1 MRIFIM
7 KTYDINDIQ
16 FEMQTAGSNWWDKG
30 TMRMFGC
37 RVSDQVYQGPG
48 GIYFVT
54 SEKTF
59 GGDKRAYS
67 VRQYRPS
74 SKSIDTVG
82 DFNSLTRA
90 TAHKI
95 ASRLANTDLQDQF
108 DDAMCDLDRAITGKD
123 KSEFQTR
130 YVTIE
135 EARDCGSRSIMY
147 LSDGGYTRVS
157 VKEYDDSSG
166 YRLTIIPTFADEDKN
181 EEVRTKFN
189 SAYKLQ
195 RKVCDV
201 LKTEPAGETTRVV
214 AAVHKEMSHEDQ
226 LALDLD
232 RSGCTPSKG
241 KCKELI
247 RLATNHHKAMEDY
260 CNGTRDPYDSNEG
273 DKPWYRK
280 MKESITELATSMGCK
295 GVKFSGDPRGC
306 TVKLILPNDATND
319 WGKEGWCVPT
329 KDE

>member
-1 MRIFIM
+1 M

-16 FEMQTAGSNWWDKG
+16 FEMQAAGSNWWDKG
-30 TMRMFGC
+30 TMRMFGS

-54 SEKTF
+54 SEKNF
-59 GGDKRAYS
+59 SGDKRFYS

-95 ASRLANTDLQDQF
+95 AARMANTDLQDQF

-135 EARDCGSRSIMY
+135 EARDCGSGSIMY
-147 LSDGGYTRVS
+147 LSDGGYTRII

-166 YRLTIIPTFADEDKN
+166 YYLAVVPTFADEDKN

-189 SAYKLQ
+189 SAYDLQ

-201 LKTEPAGETTRVV
+201 LKTEPAGKTTKIV
-214 AAVHKEMSHEDQ
+214 AAVHKEVSTVEQ
-226 LALDLD
+226 LAMDLE
-232 RSGCTPSKG
+232 RNGAHASEKQCRA
-241 KCKELI
+241 LI
-247 RLATNHHKAMEDY
+247 RLATKHHKMMEDY
-260 CNGTRDPYDSNEG
+260 CNGRDPYDSEGNEG
-273 DKPWYRK
+273 PALKRLRL
-280 MKESITELATSMGCK
+280 ELIAIASETGCK
-295 GVKFSGDPRGC
+295 GVVFSGDPRGC
-306 TVKLILPNDATND
+306 TVKLTLPNDATND